1 MHALWTRPWVL
12 ALVAGLAVVVIAF
25 VPSLWLLWSRGGDA
39 PVAPVGDALPWRIDL
54 VDRDTT
60 RVFGLT
66 LGRSPL
72 ADALPRDAEPQVA
85 LVGRGDE
92 VGALE
97 ALVDPFVAGFVG
109 GRLVVVADADPAL
122 RRAWRERSTRRDA
135 GGDGGWRH
143 RLAADDLAQAM
154 RSPVA
159 GLTFIPSAQLDAA
172 TLRLRFGEPDERVR
186 TGERLEHWL
195 YPARGLAITLDAE
208 GREVLQYVAPSQF
221 EARLRAPLQNAAR

>member
-1 MHALWTRPWVL
+1 ML
-12 ALVAGLAVVVIAF
+12 ALAAGLAVVVIAF
-25 VPSLWLLWSRGGDA
+25 VPSLWLLWSRDADA
-39 PVAPVGDALPWRIDL
+39 PAVPAADALPWHVEW
-54 VDRDTT
+54 VDAGAT

-97 ALVDPFVAGFVG
+97 ALVDPFAAGFVS
-109 GRLVVVADADPAL
+109 GRLVVAADADAAL
-122 RRAWRERSTRRDA
+122 RRAWRERSTQRDA
-135 GGDGGWRH
+135 GGDGAWRH
-143 RLAADDLAQAM
+143 RLAPADLAQAL

-172 TLRLRFGEPDERVR
+172 TLRQRFGEPDERVR

-195 YPARGLAITLDAE
+195 YPARGLAITLDAQ
-208 GREVLQYVAPSQF
+208 GREVLQYVAPPQF
-221 EARLRAPLQNAAR
+221 ETRLRAPLLGAAR